1 MRDGGVLQ
9 GMYWPAEELWMGETG
24 ESVTT
29 TGADE
34 VAQEGT
40 GGCPLPLTGNI
51 SSSDSCV
58 KSTTATGS

>member
-1 MRDGGVLQ
+1 
-9 GMYWPAEELWMGETG
+9 MGDTG

-34 VAQEGT
+34 GAQEGT
-40 GGCPLPLTGNI
+40 AGCPPPLTGNI

-58 KSTTATGS
+58 RSTTATGS